1 MTIPGGLTIY
11 CPLHH
16 SRKIIRLLILSTLI
30 FSCPFPASSA
40 QTGIKAADRVSD
52 NQLIDLNSEKYKQFF
67 QELQDEHNFNKSDLQ
82 VLFKGV
88 RINRKVLTLMD
99 RQWESKPYYKYW
111 PLFIT
116 PTVIIK
122 GRKELR
128 NYKQLFDRIEKQF
141 GVDREII
148 VAIWGIESRFGTNM
162 GGYSLFQS
170 LNTLFDAYPRRS
182 DFFRKE
188 LIQYLLLCR
197 ENNIDPLTVKGS
209 YAGAFG
215 QAQFMPS
222 SFIEYA
228 IDFDGDSRRDLISSV
243 DDIFASI
250 ANYLKRY
257 NWVLHGPVFEEIG
270 SSLKTDLLV
279 ATYKQGRKGRM
290 DWREVAKAQGVT
302 LPRPQNNGQ
311 LSIIGLE
318 KTPLFGGGIR
328 YVAGYPNLH
337 AITEYNH
344 SNKYAMAVAE
354 MAKAFKK

>member
-1 MTIPGGLTIY
+1 MKILFLSFLVLPG
-11 CPLHH
+11 
-16 SRKIIRLLILSTLI
+16 LI
-30 FSCPFPASSA
+30 SA
-40 QTGIKAADRVSD
+40 CLAETKIKAADLVAD
-52 NQLIDLNSEKYKQFF
+52 NQLIDLTSEKYRIFF
-67 QELQDEHNFNKSDLQ
+67 QELEEKHDFKRVDLLN
-82 VLFKGV
+82 LFDGV
-88 RINRKVLTLMD
+88 RINQHVLTLMD

-116 PTVIIK
+116 PIVVSK
-122 GRKELR
+122 GRKELKNHR
-128 NYKQLFDRIEKQF
+128 LLFDKIEAQF

-148 VAIWGIESRFGTNM
+148 VAIWAIESRFGTNM
-162 GGYSLFQS
+162 GGYTLFQA

-182 DFFRKE
+182 EFFRNE

-197 ENNIDPLTVKGS
+197 ENNIDPLTIKGS

-222 SFIEYA
+222 SFNEYA
-228 IDFDGDSRRDLISSV
+228 VDFDGDSRRDLISSL

-257 NWVLHGPVFEEIG
+257 NWALHGPVFIEIG
-270 SSLKTDLLV
+270 TSLKTDLLLE
-279 ATYKQGRKGRM
+279 TYQKGRNGRIA
-290 DWREVAKAQGVT
+290 WRRLSQDQGVA
-302 LPRPQNNGQ
+302 LPRPQDNGQ

-328 YVAGYPNLH
+328 FIAAYPNLH

-344 SNKYAMAVAE
+344 STKYAMAVAE
-354 MAKAFKK
+354 MAEAFKK

>member
-1 MTIPGGLTIY
+1 
-11 CPLHH
+11 
-16 SRKIIRLLILSTLI
+16 
-30 FSCPFPASSA
+30 
-40 QTGIKAADRVSD
+40 
-52 NQLIDLNSEKYKQFF
+52 
-67 QELQDEHNFNKSDLQ
+67 
-82 VLFKGV
+82 
-88 RINRKVLTLMD
+88 MD

-116 PTVIIK
+116 PFVVAK
-122 GRKELR
+122 GKRELR
-128 NYKQLFDRIEKQF
+128 NHRELFDRIEKQF

-162 GGYSLFQS
+162 GGYYLFQS

-188 LIQYLLLCR
+188 LIHYLILCR
-197 ENNIDPLTVKGS
+197 ENNIDPLTIKGS

-222 SFIEYA
+222 SFNEYA
-228 IDFDGDSRRDLISSV
+228 IDFDGDSRRDLISSA

-250 ANYLKRY
+250 ANYLKKY
-257 NWVLHGPVFEEIG
+257 NWALHGPVFVEIG
-270 SSLKTDLLV
+270 NTLKTDLLLD
-279 ATYKQGRKGRM
+279 TYKKGRKGRM
-290 DWREVAKAQGVT
+290 EWRKVAKDQKIT
-302 LPRPQNNGQ
+302 LPRPQDNGR

-318 KTPLFGGGIR
+318 KTPLFGGGMR
-328 YVAGYPNLH
+328 FVAGYPNLH

-354 MAKAFKK
+354 MAEAFKK

>member
-1 MTIPGGLTIY
+1 MPGGLPIKT
-11 CPLHH
+11 LHYFRGIFKVF
-16 SRKIIRLLILSTLI
+16 SMGTL
-30 FSCPFPASSA
+30 FFLGSFPAFSA
-40 QTGIKAADRVSD
+40 QTGPMAADRVSD
-52 NQLIDLNSEKYKQFF
+52 NQLIDLTSEKYNLFF
-67 QELQDEHNFNKSDLQ
+67 QELQDKHNFEEDALRH
-82 VLFKGV
+82 LFKDV
-88 RINRKVLTLMD
+88 RINRKILTLMD

-116 PTVIIK
+116 PLTIVK
-122 GRKELR
+122 GKKELR
-128 NYKQLFDRIEKQF
+128 NHKQLFDRIEEQF
-141 GVDREII
+141 GVDREVI

-162 GGYSLFQS
+162 GGYALFQA

-197 ENNIDPLTVKGS
+197 ENNLDPLTIKGS

-222 SFIEYA
+222 SFNEYA
-228 IDFDGDSRRDLISSV
+228 VDFDGDSRRDLISSA

-257 NWVLHGPVFEEIG
+257 NWVLHGPVFVEIG
-270 SSLKTDLLV
+270 TALKTDLMFD
-279 ATYKQGRKGRM
+279 TYKKGRKGRV
-290 DWREVAKAQGVT
+290 DWREVSRAQG
-302 LPRPQNNGQ
+302 LPLPSPQNNGQ

-328 YVAGYPNLH
+328 FVAGYPNLH

-354 MAKAFKK
+354 MAEAFKK